1 MQRPP
6 RPVSTY
12 LTRSPDLRPKDV
24 HRAPPSSSIQQKPH
38 APGQRARP
46 NTGYDSGIQASSTK
60 KETKPGRRGA
70 QRRAVG
76 PRGILTQKRQ
86 HANRNGRQEWERG
99 SGGRGWGTRV
109 GVGAEGSGVGGNATC
124 GMGWT
129 DNRGRDRLRASERQ
143 ICYYYYERR
152 CAMCDAKKKP
162 QTQTPNERKTPREEE
177 RTTRACGGSA
187 SGTSVAARRW
197 RRRRGRAAG
206 RSRGRRRRT

>member
-129 DNRGRDRLRASERQ
+129 DNRGRGRLCASERQ
-143 ICYYYYERR
+143 ICYCYYDY
-152 CAMCDAKKKP
+152 
-162 QTQTPNERKTPREEE
+162 
-177 RTTRACGGSA
+177 
-187 SGTSVAARRW
+187 
-197 RRRRGRAAG
+197 
-206 RSRGRRRRT
+206 